1 MRHDWDPP
9 SFPTLLTRQPIG
21 MRAAAILSAVALL
34 PLTLA
39 AKSAEDALLE
49 LEDGTL
55 EDALAK
61 HDLMLVNIGVPNCG
75 RNRIFRILGPMP
87 PFRAC
92 CGNYSPRTT

>member
-1 MRHDWDPP
+1 MR
-9 SFPTLLTRQPIG
+9 TAALL
-21 MRAAAILSAVALL
+21 AASALLL

-75 RNRIFRILGPMP
+75 PCDLVSKKMRAAGKELRAKA
-87 PFRAC
+87 PFSR
-92 CGNYSPRTT
+92 S